1 MKFKFLLL
9 IAGYFLSINA
19 PICGQENTS
28 QDDKVQI
35 VIEDL
40 ADLKFAINPAI
51 LFEVLQAMDTWMPK
65 LVSSTNWNTEL
76 SENLILNYY
85 IDHSD
90 TNDLLFD
97 EFLAKSDTIINE
109 LELFFEME
117 PSTKG
122 EHLASSTRLVCF
134 IIKTKSDFTFGT
146 LPDPHLLFYYLDPER
161 DPKYMQ
167 KFRHEYAHW
176 TFGRVYGEA
185 PSLFYEGVATYAEKQ
200 SGKDHIVSLF
210 PSGNLDLDE
219 IPSLAQLANNEAFWN
234 TPKNYT
240 ISSVFVK
247 FLVSNWGWDKLKL
260 LFLESDYED
269 PLIQEH
275 FKEIY
280 GYSLEDMD
288 DPFKKFLGTENLV
301 VINK

>member
-1 MKFKFLLL
+1 
-9 IAGYFLSINA
+9 
-19 PICGQENTS
+19 
-28 QDDKVQI
+28 
-35 VIEDL
+35 
-40 ADLKFAINPAI
+40 
-51 LFEVLQAMDTWMPK
+51 MDTWMPK

-161 DPKYMQ
+161 DTKYMQ

-185 PSLFYEGVATYAEKQ
+185 PSLFYEGVATYAESNPVK
-200 SGKDHIVSLF
+200 IILF
-210 PSGNLDLDE
+210 HCSHPGIWIWMKFHHLLNWPTMRHFGILR
-219 IPSLAQLANNEAFWN
+219 
-234 TPKNYT
+234 KT
-240 ISSVFVK
+240 ILSVQF
-247 FLVSNWGWDKLKL
+247 S
-260 LFLESDYED
+260 
-269 PLIQEH
+269 
-275 FKEIY
+275 
-280 GYSLEDMD
+280 
-288 DPFKKFLGTENLV
+288 
-301 VINK
+301 